1 MKLTQKEYDFLNQ
14 IVKSDYSTDGQGF
27 VDYITDFDYTMKT
40 VRGLIPSLV
49 EKGVISYDE
58 ESGIE
63 DSRGRDMAV
72 AYINE
77 QYSDIK
83 NHKLINIEVA

>member
-1 MKLTQKEYDFLNQ
+1 MKQCKMSIACDAIKKLDNMEDLNIVIRQVKLTQKEYDFLNQ

-49 EKGVISYDE
+49 EQGVISYDE
-58 ESGIE
+58 
-63 DSRGRDMAV
+63 
-72 AYINE
+72 
-77 QYSDIK
+77 
-83 NHKLINIEVA
+83 